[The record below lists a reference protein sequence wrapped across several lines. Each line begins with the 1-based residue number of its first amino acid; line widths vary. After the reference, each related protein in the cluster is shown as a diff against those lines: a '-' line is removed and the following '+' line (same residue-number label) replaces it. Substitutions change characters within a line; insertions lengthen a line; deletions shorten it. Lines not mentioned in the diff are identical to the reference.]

1 MSATHRGRC
10 FCGAVEIE
18 ATGAPLEMGYC
29 HCGDCRCYSGAPL
42 TAYTLWRQEDVR
54 IVEGA
59 DLVGRINRT
68 GMSERCH
75 CTRCGGH
82 LLTDHPGL
90 GLTDVFAAILPSV
103 AFRPSVHLNYA
114 SAVLRMADGLPKLR
128 DFPAEVGGSG
138 EFVPE

>member
-1 MSATHRGRC
+1 MSAIHRGRC

-18 ATGAPLEMGYC
+18 ATSAPEEMGYC
-29 HCGDCRCYSGAPL
+29 HCGDCRSYSGAPV
-42 TAYTLWRQEDVR
+42 TAYSLWRQGSVR
-54 IVEGA
+54 ITRGA
-59 DLVGRINRT
+59 ERIGRINKI
-68 GMSERCH
+68 GMSDRCF

-82 LLTDHPGL
+82 LLTGHPDL
-90 GLTDVFAAILPSV
+90 GFTDVFAAILPSV